1 MGMMTTAT
9 SFACVHGDVVHYEK
23 SGIKEISNLHWI
35 PPIYCSGCLP
45 RIFFVGVGNVVDA
58 SAFSFGSFV
67 LTVGVSF
74 STILGGRMGVVGRG
88 TR

>member
-1 MGMMTTAT
+1 MTTTAT
-9 SFACVHGDVVHYEK
+9 SFACLHGDVVHHEG

-35 PPIYCSGCLP
+35 SPIYCSGCLP
-45 RIFFVGVGNVVDA
+45 RKISVGVGDVIDA
-58 SAFSFGSFV
+58 STFSFGSFI

-74 STILGGRMGVVGRG
+74 LTVLGGGMGVVGRR